1 MTDIE
6 NKKQWGGARE
16 NSGRKK
22 LSESGRIPVQIAPQK
37 DEIEFID
44 SEAKKAGMNRT
55 RFVVECVKFYVENHK

>member
-1 MTDIE
+1 MPR
-6 NKKQWGGARE
+6 GGARE

-44 SEAKKAGMNRT
+44 GEAKKAGMNRT

>member
-1 MTDIE
+1 MPR
-6 NKKQWGGARE
+6 GGARE

-37 DEIEFID
+37 EEIEFID
-44 SEAKKAGMNRT
+44 NEAKKAGMNRT